1 MKVSKRLKHFINHHH
16 RQALLARLYGQVIGH
31 LKPPCREFDVE
42 QKSASYMLPSCTRIE
57 DAFKNYVLYG
67 RQMHVT
73 LYLVKNI
80 FVTILSEINE
90 YIQKNFTEGQS
101 VLYLRFKIVKV

>member
-1 MKVSKRLKHFINHHH
+1 
-16 RQALLARLYGQVIGH
+16 
-31 LKPPCREFDVE
+31 
-42 QKSASYMLPSCTRIE
+42 MLPSCTRIE